1 MFDLRYVEGFEHV
14 ERCSCW
20 CCWTYRDICIDTF
33 AYEIDMVSIV
43 QRSSPL

>member
-20 CCWTYRDICIDTF
+20 CLVGRIGMFVLI
-33 AYEIDMVSIV
+33 
-43 QRSSPL
+43 PLLMK